1 MPQSP
6 SRPSSTPTSSTS
18 TLFSET
24 ETYRE
29 AQKARFKYPAED
41 EHLVRRLGSALL
53 ACWGILSP
61 EQRERIFAEA
71 LTVWDREYH
80 VPALEKKLEAFLR
93 RAPARTR

>member
-1 MPQSP
+1 MPAPNSP
-6 SRPSSTPTSSTS
+6 ES

-29 AQKARFKYPAED
+29 AVKARFKYPAED

-61 EQRERIFAEA
+61 EQHARIVAEA
-71 LTVWDREYH
+71 LNVWDREYH

-93 RAPARTR
+93 RSPARLR

>member
-1 MPQSP
+1 MA
-6 SRPSSTPTSSTS
+6 TPNLPASA
-18 TLFSET
+18 LFSET

-53 ACWGILSP
+53 ACWGTLSP
-61 EQRERIFAEA
+61 DQRDRILAEA

-80 VPALEKKLEAFLR
+80 VPALEKKLEVFLR
-93 RAPARTR
+93 RSPARMR